1 MKVNKA
7 NSTAGRVKNTK
18 SGGAQNGKPEEAKS
32 DKVSL
37 SYYPQG
43 PDILPRS
50 TVEFDGPLK
59 AGPADDRLRVSVPR
73 HFPTA
78 QPDENGNF
86 NYTGDDPNFDSV
98 NTYAVARQTLEMAE
112 KYTARKI
119 PWSFTKSL
127 DREEM
132 IIHPHAGNNTANAF
146 YSREGGSIN
155 FFNYT
160 DEGRNVHRTGIH
172 SDVVSHEVGHAV
184 LDAIR
189 PTYITSFSVPSGGYH
204 ESFGDMV
211 SMLRALHEP
220 EVLNA
225 LKAETKGDLG
235 QSNIATR
242 LAEEFGQ
249 SLVGKPFLRDAVND
263 HKYADQHFLSY
274 TGNPEDGPN
283 GFGTEPHAYAN
294 LFTGAFYDLFQKVYD
309 KASAD
314 PDLTFHQAVAQA
326 RDTMGHLL
334 FRATELAPVGNPAYP
349 EMAMAFLQADII
361 DNGGENAGEIAEVFA
376 QRNILHPET
385 TEALVASTMGEVP
398 YVKLR
403 KSATEEK
410 GADKFLEDKREKLG
424 LPAGQEFEF
433 VNAYKND
440 RGETY
445 INYAT
450 KRLGKLDD
458 PDFGTNEG
466 SRFEGT
472 GGLTLLFD
480 ESGKLKA
487 KTYDPVTDR
496 EMNNIKDFIRERSL
510 AGQFV
515 AYDGSMAGHNHVDKC
530 DDGCGHNHSQSLM
543 FTINNDGNGPVLGK
557 APIVFCD
564 AGQGW
569 NTHQH

>member
-1 MKVNKA
+1 MKIDKP

-18 SGGAQNGKPEEAKS
+18 SGGAQNGKPEEVKS

-37 SYYPQG
+37 TYYPQG
-43 PDILPRS
+43 PDLLARS
-50 TVEFDGPLK
+50 TVEFDGPLR

-78 QPDENGNF
+78 QADESGNF
-86 NYTGDDPNFDSV
+86 HYTGDDPNFDSV

-119 PWSFTKSL
+119 PWSFTESL

-146 YSREGGSIN
+146 YSRDGGSIN
-155 FFNYT
+155 FFSYT

-184 LDAIR
+184 LDALR

-211 SMLRALHEP
+211 AMLRALHEP

-225 LKAETKGDLG
+225 LKQETKGDLSK
-235 QSNIATR
+235 SNIATK
-242 LAEEFGQ
+242 LAEEFGM
-249 SLVGKPFLRDAVND
+249 SLVGKPYLRDAVNE
-263 HKYADQHFLSY
+263 HKFADQHFLSY
-274 TGNPEDGPN
+274 TGKPEDGAN

-314 PDLTFHQAVAQA
+314 PDATFHQAVAQA

-385 TEALVASTMGEVP
+385 TEQLVANAMGEVP
-398 YVKLR
+398 YVRLR

-410 GADKFLEDKREKLG
+410 GALKFLEDKREKLE
-424 LPAGQEFEF
+424 LPKGQEFDF

-466 SRFEGT
+466 ARFEGT

-480 ESGKLKA
+480 ESGKLMS
-487 KTYDPVTDR
+487 KTFDPVTDR
-496 EMNNIKDFIRERSL
+496 EMSNIKNFIRERSL

-515 AYDGSMAGHNHVDKC
+515 AYDGNMAGHNHVDKC
-530 DDGCGHNHSQSLM
+530 DDGCNHSHSRSLL
-543 FTINNDGNGPVLGK
+543 FTVNNDGNGPVLGK

-564 AGQGW
+564 GGAGE
-569 NTHQH
+569 HHHH